1 MSAMLTEL
9 EKEGRRP
16 NLPPSLILHRGLSQD
31 GDSGGD
37 VEAEPAGFKSTTN
50 ENRLQSPF

>member
-1 MSAMLTEL
+1 MAGLGRGGEEREGGCIKGRRGVSAMLTEL

-31 GDSGGD
+31 GDSG
-37 VEAEPAGFKSTTN
+37 VT
-50 ENRLQSPF
+50 